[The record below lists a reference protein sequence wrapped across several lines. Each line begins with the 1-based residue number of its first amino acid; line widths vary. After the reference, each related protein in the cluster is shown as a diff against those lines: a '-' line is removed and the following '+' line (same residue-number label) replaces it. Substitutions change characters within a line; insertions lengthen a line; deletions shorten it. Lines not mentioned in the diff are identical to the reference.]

1 MLANRCALL
10 LQRRHAQRPACSPAV
25 AAPAAVRARGVARRS
40 DGGEQCALAASH
52 PAAVTAPELPLRV
65 RAASTACA
73 LATASALALG
83 FPVRR
88 TVRLP
93 AG

>member
-1 MLANRCALL
+1 
-10 LQRRHAQRPACSPAV
+10 
-25 AAPAAVRARGVARRS
+25 VARRS
-40 DGGEQCALAASH
+40 DGGEQCALVASH
-52 PAAVTAPELPLRV
+52 PAAATALELPLRV

-93 AG
+93 VG